1 MAIPSTQAVVLHIEK
16 LATPILESVVQHEGV
31 EIGIGLAQRAGGSL
45 TRAVER
51 SSRRFMHAFN
61 LPAASDI
68 NRILTQVASL
78 ERTVRTLNNNVD
90 DILRE
95 QQR

>member
-1 MAIPSTQAVVLHIEK
+1 MQSEA
-16 LATPILESVVQHEGV
+16 V
-31 EIGIGLAQRAGGSL
+31 EISLGLAQRATG
-45 TRAVER
+45 TFTQTVER

-68 NRILTQVASL
+68 NRILIHVASL

-90 DILRE
+90 DLLRE